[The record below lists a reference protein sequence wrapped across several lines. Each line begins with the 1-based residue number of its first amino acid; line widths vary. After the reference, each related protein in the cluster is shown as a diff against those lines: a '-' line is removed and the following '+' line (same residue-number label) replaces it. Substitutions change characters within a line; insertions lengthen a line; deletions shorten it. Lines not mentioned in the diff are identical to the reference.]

1 MDYGSIGAFPHTQV
15 GFLDY
20 TFINRARSTIHAYTR
35 LARCPQSVGDL
46 LSALKVS
53 VTAVTAL
60 KGTSVPDCHTLA
72 LENSQWTLHY
82 QELEGSSCFISFTG
96 KKGRKY
102 AFSWPLTSWARP
114 TARPL
119 FFQAPG
125 KKKKCQ
131 NWVIKTV
138 VFKVIQWIYSFRPAS
153 AFHDCIWRYCQ
164 PIRNLHLKPL
174 INVKAR
180 AKCPCPALLIGQ
192 QPERERLRT
201 DPSLMELN
209 YNPRN
214 CT

>member
-96 KKGRKY
+96 KKRQKICLLV
-102 AFSWPLTSWARP
+102 ASNKLSETHSAATFFSGS
-114 TARPL
+114 
-119 FFQAPG
+119 
-125 KKKKCQ
+125 
-131 NWVIKTV
+131 
-138 VFKVIQWIYSFRPAS
+138 
-153 AFHDCIWRYCQ
+153 
-164 PIRNLHLKPL
+164 
-174 INVKAR
+174 
-180 AKCPCPALLIGQ
+180 
-192 QPERERLRT
+192 REKEEMPKL
-201 DPSLMELN
+201 S
-209 YNPRN
+209 YKN
-214 CT
+214 CGI